1 MQVRAFTMVLCGAF
15 QAVWY
20 FRGMFNDIFGAE
32 LALYLLG
39 ALLYLRGHNYNDKV
53 GASAY

>member
-1 MQVRAFTMVLCGAF
+1 MVLCGAF